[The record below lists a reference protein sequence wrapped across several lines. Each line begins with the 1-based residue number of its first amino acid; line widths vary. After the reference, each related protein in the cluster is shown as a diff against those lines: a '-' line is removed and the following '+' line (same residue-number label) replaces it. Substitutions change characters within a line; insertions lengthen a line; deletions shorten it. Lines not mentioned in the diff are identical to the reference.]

1 MRTRVRGGA
10 EQGRGRTGAGQ
21 NRGGAE
27 QGRGRTGAGQ
37 NCQIAERSAAGTFLF
52 WAGGVVATALGI
64 RFINAIL
71 NALDLYPMRW
81 AASQMM
87 AVPSETWVE
96 ALRFGVAFFI
106 SLAFCGGVYL
116 WRWRED
122 HQKQTNA
129 PDSGHSLRDLH
140 LTLKELRN
148 WGVTKLPPRIVDVP
162 EKILEGD
169 SVEPESTAIQRPPKT
184 LSDLFKEDFNNTLR
198 MNREYTISA
207 SEGGPHKIS
216 AKVCMNFAENSI
228 FLCFFLPNSHEAY
241 SLAVHLSG
249 QYGQMMDEM
258 RGKIEVEGGGPGES
272 SAVASSGLLFT
283 GRVYI
288 YHESNLSDIERG
300 NISSAFLN
308 EGASVIFRGSHYFA
322 SRMVSANEHEIEGD
336 GAR

>member
-1 MRTRVRGGA
+1 
-10 EQGRGRTGAGQ
+10 
-21 NRGGAE
+21 
-27 QGRGRTGAGQ
+27 
-37 NCQIAERSAAGTFLF
+37 
-52 WAGGVVATALGI
+52 
-64 RFINAIL
+64 
-71 NALDLYPMRW
+71 MRW

-162 EKILEGD
+162 AKILEGD
-169 SVEPESTAIQRPPKT
+169 SVEPESTPIQRPPKT

-207 SEGGPHKIS
+207 SEGGAHKIS

-228 FLCFFLPNSHEAY
+228 FLCFFLPYSCEAY

-288 YHESNLSDIERG
+288 YHKSNLSDIERG
-300 NISSAFLN
+300 NI
-308 EGASVIFRGSHYFA
+308 Y
-322 SRMVSANEHEIEGD
+322 
-336 GAR
+336 